1 MKVILLKDTVNIGD
15 ESEIVD
21 VSEGYARNY
30 LIPKKIAIVATDAE
44 VKLLEKNKKKIEK
57 KLEQKKEIL
66 RETAKKIGALSLEIK
81 VDIGEG
87 GKMFGSVSA
96 SDVAAAIK
104 EVSGIELDKR
114 KIHLEQHIKAPGN
127 YPVTIRLFSDIE
139 AKTQVAVVPSA

>member
-1 MKVILLKDTVNIGD
+1 MKVILLKDTLNIGD
-15 ESEIVD
+15 ENEIVE

-30 LIPKKIAIVATDAE
+30 LIPKKVAVAATDSA
-44 VKLLEKNKKKIEK
+44 VKLLERNKKKIEE
-57 KLEQKKEIL
+57 KLEEKKAVL

-87 GKMFGSVSA
+87 GKMFGSVSS
-96 SDVAAAIK
+96 SDIAAVIK
-104 EVSGIELDKR
+104 EISGIELDKR

-127 YPVTIRLFSDIE
+127 YPVTIKLFSDIE